1 MNTTHYEKLHLLF
14 SAACELRGAAR
25 EDYVRRA
32 CEGNPALEH
41 ELRELLASDES
52 GGLFDE
58 TGLGALHGAS
68 RAAALD
74 AELPE
79 TIGPYRVLQVLG
91 RGGMGVVYRAVQEK
105 PSREVAL
112 KVLAPGIASA
122 ESRRRFEFEAEAL
135 ARLQHPGIAQIYA
148 VGTYVSSAGEQPY
161 LAMEFV
167 RGVALDAWAKQHH
180 GERRACIELLVALCE
195 AVHHAH
201 QKGVIHRDLKP
212 GNVIVDE
219 SGRPKVLDFGIARVA
234 GEEDALSLHTRTGQ
248 VLGTLA
254 YMSPEQA
261 NGDVARIDSRSDI
274 YSLGAIG
281 YQLLSGSLPIELG
294 QLTLVKALKKLVQ
307 EEALPLGRRDQGL
320 RGDLETIFAKALR
333 KEPEQRYASALGLA
347 DDLRR
352 FLDHEPI
359 RARKATTSYVLSRFA
374 RRHAWLL
381 AGLAALFVGLA
392 SALAVSLAATAR
404 AEEALAQEERS
415 RRQAERAREDERL
428 ARSAAEANAEEASK
442 QARVKTAVLEVM
454 SEFFYSSDPA
464 NNPDALHHSV
474 AERFERAAVRLE
486 ARFAEDPSSERAIR
500 FALAKLLTG
509 LGEQAAA
516 LAQLE
521 RVRELP
527 DTGADRGQLAEIEH
541 DYAAALWQLERWEPA
556 LEAIERAER
565 MLASLPPAPVG
576 APVQKRVVD
585 GAAMASLRGQ
595 ILEKLSRTAEA
606 EELWHETLERL
617 ESDPATA
624 RSNTVVTLLISL
636 AGAEL
641 RRGKNAEAE
650 ALTRRA
656 VELLQAVEGP
666 ESEHALAALN
676 TLAVAIANQGDF
688 ARALEI
694 LEQVVASN
702 DRVYGEEHPRGI
714 AIQQNIASMLYQRG
728 EIPRAKERFLRVIE
742 LAERSG
748 GEQSLN
754 LVAPL
759 TNLGLLLF
767 KAEKDLEGAAA
778 LYERAIAIR
787 LAKNP
792 TADRTFSGYYHD
804 LAQIRR
810 AQGQIEEFLAL
821 AKRSVEIRKAALGE
835 FHELVLNRRFE
846 YAYALSQSGRLQEAK
861 AEMLAIE
868 TKLPE
873 VYGPQHKLTKGLPR
887 GLAEILIELGE
898 LERVDELLDTYVQ
911 RHVGT
916 SDEAAARET
925 AEKLRARAAERR
937 KEK

>member
-1 MNTTHYEKLHLLF
+1 MNETHYERLHRHF
-14 SAACELRGAAR
+14 SAACELSGAER
-25 EDYVRRA
+25 EEYVRRA
-32 CEGNPALEH
+32 SAGDPELER
-41 ELRELLASDES
+41 ELRELLASDEG
-52 GGLFDE
+52 GGLFHE
-58 TGLGALHGAS
+58 TGLGALHGGSRGAS
-68 RAAALD
+68 VAGD
-74 AELPE
+74 LPE
-79 TIGPYRVLQVLG
+79 NIGPYRVLEVLG
-91 RGGMGVVYRAVQEK
+91 RGGMGVVYRAAQEK

-122 ESRRRFEFEAEAL
+122 EARRRFEFEAEAL

-161 LAMEFV
+161 LAMELV
-167 RGVALDAWAKQHH
+167 RGASLDAWAERNR
-180 GERRACIELLVALCE
+180 GEHRAAIELLVDLCE

-212 GNVIVDE
+212 GNVIVDDR
-219 SGRPKVLDFGIARVA
+219 GQPKVLDFGIARVA
-234 GEEDALSLHTRTGQ
+234 GDEEGLSLRTRTGQ

-261 NGDVARIDSRSDI
+261 NGDIARVDSRSDI

-307 EEALPLGRRDQGL
+307 EEAELLSRRDLRL

-333 KEPEQRYASALGLA
+333 KEPEQRYASALELA

-352 FLDHEPI
+352 FLAHEPI
-359 RARKATTSYVLSRFA
+359 RARKATKSYLVARFA
-374 RRHAWLL
+374 RRHALL
-381 AGLAALFVGLA
+381 LSGVAALFLGLA
-392 SALAVSLAATAR
+392 IALGVSLVATAR
-404 AEEALAQEERS
+404 AEEALAREERS
-415 RRQAERAREDERL
+415 RRRAEQAQVEERL
-428 ARSAAEANAEEASK
+428 ARAAAEANAEEASR
-442 QARVKTAVLEVM
+442 QSRVKTAVLEVM

-464 NNPDALHHSV
+464 NNPDALHQSV

-527 DTGADRGQLAEIEH
+527 DTGADRAQLAEIEH

-565 MLASLPPAPVG
+565 MLASLPPAPAG

-585 GAAMASLRGQ
+585 AAAMAGLRGQ

-656 VELLQAVEGP
+656 VELLQAVAGP
-666 ESEHALAALN
+666 ESEHALVALN
-676 TLAVAIANQGDF
+676 TLAVSIASQGDF
-688 ARALEI
+688 DQALSI
-694 LEQVVASN
+694 LEEIVASS

-714 AIQQNIASMLYQRG
+714 GIKQNIASMLYQKG
-728 EIPRAKERFLRVIE
+728 EIPRAKERFREVID
-742 LAERSG
+742 LAERVG
-748 GEQSLN
+748 GKESLH
-754 LVAPL
+754 LVHPL
-759 TNLGLLLF
+759 ANLGSLLF
-767 KAEKDLEGAAA
+767 KSEKDLEGAAA

-821 AKRSVEIRKAALGE
+821 AKRSIEIRKEALGE
-835 FHELVLNRRFE
+835 FHELVLNRRFD
-846 YAYALSQSGRLQEAK
+846 YAYALSQAGRLQEAK

-873 VYGPQHKLTKGLPR
+873 VYGSQHKLTKGLPR

-898 LERVDELLDTYVQ
+898 LERVDELIDTYIE

-916 SDEAAARET
+916 SDEAAVRER
-925 AEKLRARAAERR
+925 AKELRARAAAKRGGP
-937 KEK
+937 